1 MTFHLPNVVI
11 TYIALWDASSR
22 SLIIYY
28 AAVDK
33 GLIARMKEANGNM
46 EFLVTVENDI
56 KDGMVE

>member
-22 SLIIYY
+22 RLIIHY
-28 AAVDK
+28 ATVDK
-33 GLIARMKEANGNM
+33 GFIARMKEANGNM